1 MKHDNNTN
9 IQRLLNN
16 DKQSGKGLLLG
27 NEGISKKHTFFVTME
42 QLHIIFFKPF
52 SVG

>member
-27 NEGISKKHTFFVTME
+27 NEGISKNIPFLLQWSSFILFF
-42 QLHIIFFKPF
+42 LSL
-52 SVG
+52 SV